1 MNILQNPKATGQFL
15 IAAIVAAALSGC
27 ATSRKQPSAANT
39 ATNAAAVPA
48 ARPTSSA
55 QAKPASAQAKTAA
68 IRMTSSAQAPT
79 KSSSAA
85 IVAQIHQADLK
96 EIAIGKIAD
105 GKASTSEVRDYAD
118 QLVKDHTT
126 VDQMVVATARTTNVR
141 LHDAT
146 APRETRPQRAHTSR
160 AEGTLQAASAAK
172 FDRLFLQQTSADHD
186 RLIRALKQ
194 EREDASDDEI
204 ETLIDKVLPILEQHK
219 ELAQMLLKKEQA

>member
-1 MNILQNPKATGQFL
+1 MKILENYKGIGRFFIPAV
-15 IAAIVAAALSGC
+15 IAAALIGC
-27 ATSRKQPSAANT
+27 ATSRQQPSVTNLT
-39 ATNAAAVPA
+39 ANAAASPA
-48 ARPTSSA
+48 AQATA
-55 QAKPASAQAKTAA
+55 QAARAKPAVTHRAPSAE
-68 IRMTSSAQAPT
+68 TSS
-79 KSSSAA
+79 KSNSAA
-85 IVAQIHQADLK
+85 ILTQIHETDLK

-105 GKASTSEVRDYAD
+105 EKASTSEVRDYAD

>member
-1 MNILQNPKATGQFL
+1 MKILENYKEIGRFL
-15 IAAIVAAALSGC
+15 IPAVIAAALIGC
-27 ATSRKQPSAANT
+27 ATSRQQPSDTNHTAN
-39 ATNAAAVPA
+39 AVASPA
-48 ARPTSSA
+48 AQATA
-55 QAKPASAQAKTAA
+55 QAARAKPAVTHRAPSAE
-68 IRMTSSAQAPT
+68 TSS
-79 KSSSAA
+79 KSNSAA
-85 IVAQIHQADLK
+85 ILTQIHETDLK

-105 GKASTSEVRDYAD
+105 EKASTSEVRDYAD

-194 EREDASDDEI
+194 EREDASDDQI

>member
-1 MNILQNPKATGQFL
+1 MKIPENYKSISRFFIPAV
-15 IAAIVAAALSGC
+15 IDAALTGC
-27 ATSRKQPSAANT
+27 ATSRQQPSDANLAA
-39 ATNAAAVPA
+39 NAAASPA
-48 ARPTSSA
+48 AQPTA
-55 QAKPASAQAKTAA
+55 QAARAKPAPTRRAPSAEA
-68 IRMTSSAQAPT
+68 SS

-85 IVAQIHQADLK
+85 ILAQIHEADLK
-96 EIAIGKIAD
+96 EIAIGKMAD
-105 GKASTSEVRDYAD
+105 EKASTREVRDSAD

-126 VDQMVVATARTTNVR
+126 VDQMVVATAQATNVR

-146 APRETRPQRAHTSR
+146 APRETRHQRAHTSM

-172 FDRLFLQQTSADHD
+172 FDRLFLQQTAADHD
-186 RLIRALKQ
+186 RLILALKQ

>member
-1 MNILQNPKATGQFL
+1 MKILENYKGIERFFIPAV
-15 IAAIVAAALSGC
+15 IAAALTGC
-27 ATSRKQPSAANT
+27 ATSRQQPSDANHT
-39 ATNAAAVPA
+39 ANAAASPA
-48 ARPTSSA
+48 AQATA
-55 QAKPASAQAKTAA
+55 QAARAKPAATRRAPSAE
-68 IRMTSSAQAPT
+68 TSI

-85 IVAQIHQADLK
+85 ILAQIHEADLK
-96 EIAIGKIAD
+96 EIAMGKIA
-105 GKASTSEVRDYAD
+105 GEKASTSEVRDYAD

-146 APRETRPQRAHTSR
+146 APGETRHQRAHTSM

-172 FDRLFLQQTSADHD
+172 FDRLFLQQTSADHEK
-186 RLIRALKQ
+186 LIRALKQ
-194 EREDASDDEI
+194 EREDASEDAT